1 MSPANMRSIDLLFLD
16 LDGTLI
22 GHTGQV
28 REQLWPAIDRMRDAG
43 IILSI
48 CTGRPFGG
56 IAAEVATKLGDEQV
70 PHIYTGG
77 ALTCTS
83 TGEVI
88 HAETVAPED
97 VVGMVERARKEALT
111 LELYTSDTI
120 FVDRQTDFSR
130 RHADLLGMTSTE
142 SDLIAIANTLPII
155 KTQWI
160 LAHEQAPDILD
171 TPTPGCH
178 AAVGTSDVMPEVTFI
193 TVTRE
198 DVDKGSACRRVAK
211 SLNISSERVGAV
223 GDSTGDIPMFQGI
236 GAPYVMGNSPQSM
249 LDAYPNLP
257 SISEDGILEL
267 ARIVL
272 GEA

>member
-1 MSPANMRSIDLLFLD
+1 MSPENMRSIDLLFLD

-22 GHTGQV
+22 GQTGQV
-28 REQLWPAIDRMRDAG
+28 RDEIWPAIDRMRDAG

-56 IAAEVATKLGDEQV
+56 IAAEVATKLGDARV

-88 HAETVAPED
+88 HAEAVGVEE
-97 VVGMVERARKEALT
+97 VVGMVERARRVGHT
-111 LELYTSDTI
+111 LELYTSDAI
-120 FVDRQTDFSR
+120 FVDRQTDFSN
-130 RHADLLGMTSTE
+130 RHAALLGMTSSE
-142 SDLIAIANTLPII
+142 RDLIEVARTLPII

-160 LAHEQAPDILD
+160 LAHEHAPQILD

-178 AAVGTSDVMPEVTFI
+178 AAVGTSDVMPDVTFV
-193 TVTRE
+193 TVTR
-198 DVDKGSACRRVAK
+198 DGVDKGSACRRVAK
-211 SLNISSERVGAV
+211 SLNIAPERVGAV
-223 GDSTGDIPMFQGI
+223 GDSTGDLPMFDGI
-236 GAPYVMGNSPQSM
+236 GAPFVMGNSPRSM
-249 LDAYPNLP
+249 LDAFPNLP

-272 GEA
+272 GG